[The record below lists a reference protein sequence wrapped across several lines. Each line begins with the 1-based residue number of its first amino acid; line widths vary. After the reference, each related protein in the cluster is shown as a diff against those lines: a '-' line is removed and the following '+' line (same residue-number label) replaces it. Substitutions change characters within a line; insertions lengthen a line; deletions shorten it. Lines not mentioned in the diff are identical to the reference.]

1 MIKYLSPE
9 VLLFAY
15 QQGLFPMAESRNAK
29 RVQWVE
35 PKKRGIFQ
43 LGNFHISRS
52 LKRVILKK
60 AVSYTHLTLPTKRI
74 V

>member
-29 RVQWVE
+29 QVQWIQ
-35 PKKRGIFQ
+35 PKSTSSSYDNWGLEDLIVIDDSQ
-43 LGNFHISRS
+43 LLHVGHCHEN
-52 LKRVILKK
+52 
-60 AVSYTHLTLPTKRI
+60 AI